1 MIPADTLFEAAK
13 RLHGYLLKFA
23 WDGQALAGPDS
34 GVRFNARVGRFVKSY
49 LRAIPWSDRRIYMQ
63 AQGYWIL
70 DNWHLF
76 ELTGDERYRDIALA
90 CSNYVLAAQRPEGYW
105 EYPDPEWRNRIAT
118 VEGDFGCLGLV
129 ESYRQTG
136 QDAFLAGAKKWYR
149 YLIDEVGFQ
158 GSDGMLAINYFSN
171 VRGSMVPNNTT
182 LTLFTLA
189 RLADAT
195 QDTQYLTTCA
205 AMVAWLNQVQL
216 ESGELPYAVTGS
228 QDGRDRVHF
237 LCYQYNAFELLD
249 LVEYYRLTCDEAILP
264 VVEKLAAYLSNGV
277 TETGAASYDCHHRTP
292 EVTYYAAALAAA
304 LSQATSLS
312 VGDYRALSERGFRW
326 VLTQQK
332 PDGGFKFHSRANY
345 NFLADRRAYPRNLAM
360 ILSHLLLEARAQ
372 RTPVTGS
379 AQRDKG

>member
-136 QDAFLAGAKKWYR
+136 QEAYLAGAKKWYR

-216 ESGELPYAVTGS
+216 ESGELPRAVTARRMG
-228 QDGRDRVHF
+228 G
-237 LCYQYNAFELLD
+237 
-249 LVEYYRLTCDEAILP
+249 
-264 VVEKLAAYLSNGV
+264 
-277 TETGAASYDCHHRTP
+277 TEFTS
-292 EVTYYAAALAAA
+292 
-304 LSQATSLS
+304 SATSTTRS
-312 VGDYRALSERGFRW
+312 SCSIW
-326 VLTQQK
+326 SNT
-332 PDGGFKFHSRANY
+332 
-345 NFLADRRAYPRNLAM
+345 
-360 ILSHLLLEARAQ
+360 
-372 RTPVTGS
+372 TG
-379 AQRDKG
+379 